1 MKNIKIKLWIIA
13 WLFITTISNANRD
26 AVSEVS
32 YKWNIHN
39 PYNLQIT
46 TINTAC
52 DNKESI
58 YLDNVFPVL
67 NFWSNTWLN
76 CVKTWLD
83 NVTCDKSIP
92 TDGPSSSFND
102 SFYVYSTYK
111 TLATKLGLPE
121 KIINNLSWNYSQNFT
136 LKMLL
141 STDSNWWDMNQM
153 TYFDF
158 SKIANPFSVTIN
170 YSDQK
175 ECSNK
180 CAKND
185 ILDRAWSIIWQEEKC
200 ESFKIIDI
208 ISNTP
213 TLDITDNKKPS
224 KFWNVKI
231 EWCNEISGEYYCL
244 AKTSIDFKVSL
255 SELWFDWTN
264 SQWINSLKVGVNNR
278 ANTSQLS
285 TNSWKNFADFI
296 QTANYTSN
304 ISISDNYFEQKG
316 TYTLEISGKWWNWAY
331 IYQITPIYKK
341 LHILPNNDFKVASTS
356 VSSTS
361 LYWNNSDNYIVTANI
376 TDSFGNKLDTNYA
389 VNEASIIWE
398 WFDINKIDSWFQWE
412 WLKISWSDFSSNKF
426 TFDLKSV
433 VPWSKSVNFKIAI
446 PEHEMIS
453 SLPAKITKKE
463 LNFSENIIFNK
474 PFITTDFSIENA
486 SKRLEIWPSLNMV
499 LTWIINKWFSTEPS
513 YSINDFSNNIKL
525 TDNTNHR
532 FEKFPSSIQTNNLKY
547 SFTIDAATNAG
558 LNIAPSINLD
568 KNPVISYTLD
578 WKEIKYYINKSTD
591 PNNDDKLSLS
601 WVKWISWI
609 KIVGTAQT
617 TWKAA
622 TTNNIVNFS
631 DLSKST
637 LRLSVKKNVS
647 LLTKWLSAEKLVNG
661 VIYYNGNKKISDINL
676 AWVETLI
683 IKNWNLIIDSNN
695 LGWIKEK
702 FGIIVTRDDNSKTN
716 LWNIYLTPWV
726 TYIKASIYA
735 DGWLISSNY
744 SGSPYT
750 SDTDERTNELEKQL
764 IIKWSILTRNTIGW
778 AVKWDSWKYIL
789 PGWEQTTDFN
799 KAMMYDLNYLRRS
812 NNWWDSITNKTL
824 NNNNSNNVVIIYNS
838 SIQTNP
844 PKWFTAN

>member
-46 TINTAC
+46 TINIAC
-52 DNKESI
+52 DNKEKNYVS
-58 YLDNVFPVL
+58 NVFPVL

-76 CVKTWLD
+76 CVKTWFD
-83 NVTCDKSIP
+83 NVTCNKAVP
-92 TDGPSSSFND
+92 NNWPESSFND

-111 TLATKLGLPE
+111 ALATKLGVPE
-121 KIINNLSWNYSQNFT
+121 KIINNISWNYSQNFT

-141 STDSNWWDMNQM
+141 STDGNWWDMNQM

-158 SKIANPFSVTIN
+158 SRIANPFAVTVK

-175 ECSNK
+175 ECSSK
-180 CAKND
+180 CIKND
-185 ILDRAWSIIWQEEKC
+185 ILDWSWIIIGQEEKC
-200 ESFKIIDI
+200 ENFKITDI
-208 ISNTP
+208 ISNTS
-213 TLDITDNKKPS
+213 TLNITDNKKPS

-231 EWCNEISGEYYCL
+231 DWCNEISGEYYCL
-244 AKTSIDFKVSL
+244 AKTSINFRVSL
-255 SELWFDWTN
+255 LELWFDWTN
-264 SQWINSLKVGVNNR
+264 SQWINSLKVGVNNW
-278 ANTSQLS
+278 ANTAQLS

-304 ISISDNYFEQKG
+304 ISISDNYFQQKWN
-316 TYTLEISGKWWNWAY
+316 YTLEISGKWWNGSY

-341 LHILPNNDFKVASTS
+341 LHILPNNDFKVVSTS

-433 VPWSKSVNFKIAI
+433 IPWSKSVNFKIAI
-446 PEHEMIS
+446 PEHEMIP
-453 SLPAKITKKE
+453 SLSAKTTKKE

-474 PFITTDFSIENA
+474 PFITSDFFITNS
-486 SKRLEIWPSLNMV
+486 SKRLEIWPSLNME
-499 LTWIINKWFSTEPS
+499 LSINKKSSLST
-513 YSINDFSNNIKL
+513 YTINDFANNIKL

-532 FEKFPSSIQTNNLKY
+532 FEKNPSSIQTNNLKY
-547 SFTIDAATNAG
+547 SFTIDASTNAW

-568 KNPVISYTLD
+568 KNPIISYTLD
-578 WKEIKYYINKSTD
+578 WKNIKYYVNKTTN
-591 PNNDDKLSLS
+591 PADDTKLFLS
-601 WVKWISWI
+601 WTKWISWI
-609 KIVGTAQT
+609 KVVWTAQT

-637 LRLSVKKNVS
+637 LRSSIKKNVS

-661 VIYYNGNKKISDINL
+661 VIYYNWDKKISAINL
-676 AWVETLI
+676 TWVETLI

-695 LGWIKEK
+695 LWLNKEK

-716 LWNIYLTPWV
+716 LWNIYVVPEI

-735 DGWLISSNY
+735 DGWLISSNS
-744 SGSPYT
+744 SGIPYT
-750 SDTDERTNELEKQL
+750 SDTDERTNVLENQL
-764 IIKWSILTRNTIGW
+764 VIKWSTLTRNTIGW
-778 AVKWDSWKYIL
+778 AMKWDSWKYIL

-812 NNWWDSITNKTL
+812 NIWWNLNKDK

-844 PKWFTAN
+844 PKWFTTN